1 MTLKF
6 AAFWLD
12 EKQTCFTLLK
22 NPNSSFCLGVFF
34 VNFINLHVKF
44 LSKFIKFTVRKIRR
58 KVLNLGSKFNAA
70 ARYNDLSSPRREPR
84 QTQPLNLQKYLCFE
98 MFS

>member
-58 KVLNLGSKFNAA
+58 KVLNLGSKFN
-70 ARYNDLSSPRREPR
+70 
-84 QTQPLNLQKYLCFE
+84 
-98 MFS
+98 